1 MSKKKLWVFVGIGVL
16 AAIIIFLGGVEVG
29 WRWCRSYPPQTAIK
43 YKVAKKKPVV
53 KKKPPKKI
61 AKSSPI
67 SAPVP
72 MAMATVVAPPVIPAA
87 SASEAKLTL
96 RLNVV
101 EWSKDFEGRSPASS
115 DIGSVIRKGL
125 AEGTV
130 RRSAAPITFSVNGAV
145 VTVQGGQ
152 AVLDPGPIG
161 PKTAVSVRPLG
172 AEKFVLPPGAQ
183 FPLTVGPE
191 ELDFLVK
198 KGAKEIWLNFILAPR

>member
-1 MSKKKLWVFVGIGVL
+1 MSEKKFYVFVGIGLLV
-16 AAIIIFLGGVEVG
+16 AIMIFLGGYRAG
-29 WRWCRSYPPQTAIK
+29 MYWCALHHPLVSQK
-43 YKVAKKKPVV
+43 YKVAEKKPVV
-53 KKKPPKKI
+53 KKKPPKKV
-61 AKSSPI
+61 AKSSPV
-67 SAPVP
+67 SAPIP
-72 MAMATVVAPPVIPAA
+72 MAMTTVVAPPIIPVAPA
-87 SASEAKLTL
+87 PEAKLTL

-115 DIGSVIRKGL
+115 DIGPVIRKGL
-125 AEGTV
+125 VEGTV
-130 RRSAAPITFSVNGAV
+130 RRSAAPITFSVNGAI

-161 PKTAVSVRPLG
+161 PETAVSVRPLG

-198 KGAKEIWLNFILAPR
+198 KGAKEIWLNFILVPR

>member
-29 WRWCRSYPPQTAIK
+29 WRWCRSYPPQAAIK
-43 YKVAKKKPVV
+43 YKVAEKKSVV
-53 KKKPPKKI
+53 KKKPPKK
-61 AKSSPI
+61 
-67 SAPVP
+67 V

-87 SASEAKLTL
+87 PAPEAKLTL

-115 DIGSVIRKGL
+115 DIGPVIRKGL
-125 AEGTV
+125 VEGTV
-130 RRSAAPITFSVNGAV
+130 RRSAAPITFSVNGAI

-161 PKTAVSVRPLG
+161 PETAVSVRPLG

-198 KGAKEIWLNFILAPR
+198 KGAKEIWLNFLLAPR

>member
-1 MSKKKLWVFVGIGVL
+1 MKTKKRVLIMMMLIVLAIFSGIGGYNYGQYRCKPYVAKQAVVKVKSKPVKKTTKKVVESLIPPVL
-16 AAIIIFLGGVEVG
+16 APDLTLIPALV
-29 WRWCRSYPPQTAIK
+29 
-43 YKVAKKKPVV
+43 
-53 KKKPPKKI
+53 
-61 AKSSPI
+61 
-67 SAPVP
+67 SAPQK
-72 MAMATVVAPPVIPAA
+72 II
-87 SASEAKLTL
+87 L

-115 DIGSVIRKGL
+115 DIGPVIRKGL
-125 AEGTV
+125 VEGTV
-130 RRSAAPITFSVNGAV
+130 RRSAAPITFSVNGAI

-161 PKTAVSVRPLG
+161 PETAVSVRPLG

-198 KGAKEIWLNFILAPR
+198 TGAKEIWLNFLLAPR

>member
-1 MSKKKLWVFVGIGVL
+1 MSKKRLWVFVGGGLL
-16 AAIIIFLGGVEVG
+16 AAIIMFLGGVEVG

-43 YKVAKKKPVV
+43 YKIAEKKPVV
-53 KKKPPKKI
+53 KKKPPKK
-61 AKSSPI
+61 
-67 SAPVP
+67 V
-72 MAMATVVAPPVIPAA
+72 MAMATVVAPPVIPTAPA
-87 SASEAKLTL
+87 PEAKLTL

-101 EWSKDFEGRSPASS
+101 EWSRDFEGRSPASS
-115 DIGSVIRKGL
+115 DIGPVIRKGL
-125 AEGTV
+125 VEGTV
-130 RRSAAPITFSVNGAV
+130 RRSAAPVTFSVNGAV

-161 PKTAVSVRPLG
+161 PETAVSVRPLG

-198 KGAKEIWLNFILAPR
+198 KGAKEIWLNFILVPR

>member
-16 AAIIIFLGGVEVG
+16 AAIIIFLGGIEVG
-29 WRWCRSYPPQTAIK
+29 WRWCRSYPPQAAIK
-43 YKVAKKKPVV
+43 YKVAEKKPVV
-53 KKKPPKKI
+53 KKKPPKKM
-61 AKSSPI
+61 
-67 SAPVP
+67 
-72 MAMATVVAPPVIPAA
+72 MAMATVAAPPVIPAA
-87 SASEAKLTL
+87 PAPEAKLTL

-101 EWSKDFEGRSPASS
+101 EWSDDFEGRSPASS
-115 DIGSVIRKGL
+115 DIGPVIRKGL
-125 AEGTV
+125 VEGTV

-161 PKTAVSVRPLG
+161 PETAVSVRPLG

-198 KGAKEIWLNFILAPR
+198 KGAKEIWLNFILVPR